1 MKDYKGAV
9 FFDVDGTLVDERL
22 KIYQPTEMTKRA
34 IARLKENGYLVGI
47 ATGRSRCYIPKT
59 DIDFDC
65 YVTSNGAVAEV
76 DGKEIHNDFISEED
90 LKTLIDYMESEGI
103 GYAIEGSKAC
113 YVQAAA
119 EEKFRKFLEI
129 FHIPFSDCFSVLDD
143 PKGKRINKVIIT
155 FSKMQQYEAM
165 KEKFAGRFS
174 VIQHHNNLSA
184 DVGKTYMNKA
194 VGVRAVIA
202 ALQLDMKDTYAF
214 GDDGNDVE
222 MLAAVG
228 CGIAMTPHAKG
239 LDKAADYITGGV
251 GEEGIYHALA
261 HFKLI

>member
-22 KIYQPTEMTKRA
+22 KIYQPTEMTKQA

-47 ATGRSRCYIPKT
+47 ATGRSRCYTPKT

-76 DGKEIHNDFISEED
+76 DGKEIHNDFISKED

-129 FHIPFSDCFSVLDD
+129 FHIYYCSFFIFSLKKTLYD
-143 PKGKRINKVIIT
+143 P
-155 FSKMQQYEAM
+155 
-165 KEKFAGRFS
+165 
-174 VIQHHNNLSA
+174 
-184 DVGKTYMNKA
+184 
-194 VGVRAVIA
+194 
-202 ALQLDMKDTYAF
+202 
-214 GDDGNDVE
+214 
-222 MLAAVG
+222 
-228 CGIAMTPHAKG
+228 
-239 LDKAADYITGGV
+239 
-251 GEEGIYHALA
+251 
-261 HFKLI
+261 